1 MLTYIKKH
9 YHWIIAV
16 IVFLE
21 MIVYGG
27 LINSAS
33 LFIQPI
39 SETLGVPTTAYSVA
53 MMPYTVTCFIGTCLS
68 GYLFAHFGYKKTAL
82 VSLVLIAGSL
92 VLTANANN
100 LIVFSISKI
109 LFGMGY
115 GACFT
120 AGAVYI
126 IKGWFWKHQGLVLG
140 AVNMATGLGGSLM
153 TVVLSASID
162 AAGWRM
168 ANYVA
173 AIMLAAVAVLFLL
186 IKDKPESMK
195 LKPFGAGSTSQN
207 TQKVKVR
214 DHDYPGYPFSE
225 QLKRPLFYM
234 MCVAVVV
241 SCVCL
246 YMVSGFVV
254 PHFRSV
260 GLSSSQA
267 ASYQSIYML
276 MLAGAK
282 LVIGFLYD
290 RFGAKPVMI
299 GCMLCGIAGQGMLGL
314 FTDPVLGLIGIL
326 LFAVGLCMS
335 SIMIPLVAASLFGYK
350 ACLSVNGI
358 FLGLSSFA
366 SLFSSP
372 LASLCYDNVGNY
384 MPAYRIGAIVNI
396 GMLALYLVMYGLAKS
411 EKKHFYQLHPEERV

>member
-9 YHWIIAV
+9 YHWIIAA

-68 GYLFAHFGYKKTAL
+68 GYLFSHFGYKKTAL
-82 VSLVLIAGSL
+82 VSLLLISASL

-100 LIVFSISKI
+100 LVVFSISKI

-153 TVVLSASID
+153 TILLSSTID
-162 AAGWRM
+162 ASGWRT

-173 AIMLAAVAVLFLL
+173 ASIVAAVAVLFLL
-186 IKDKPESMK
+186 ILDRSDQLK
-195 LKPFGAGSTSQN
+195 LKPFGAGTSLQN

-214 DHDYPGYPFSE
+214 DHDYPGYPFAE
-225 QLKRPLFYM
+225 QLKRPMFYM
-234 MCVAVVV
+234 MCIAVVV

-246 YMVSGFVV
+246 YMVSSFVV
-254 PHFRSV
+254 PHFRSI

-276 MLAGAK
+276 VLAGAK

-314 FTDPVLGLIGIL
+314 TTDPVLGLVGIL

-335 SIMIPLVAASLFGYK
+335 SIMIPLIAASLFGYK

-372 LASLCYDNVGNY
+372 LASLCYDNLGNY
-384 MPAYRIGAIVNI
+384 MPAHRIGAMVNI
-396 GMLALYLVMYGLAKS
+396 GMLVLYLVMYAMSKG
-411 EKKHFYQLHPEERV
+411 EKKRFYRVHPEEAS

>member
-1 MLTYIKKH
+1 MFKAIKKH
-9 YHWIIAV
+9 YHWLIAV

-21 MIVYGG
+21 MIIYGG

-33 LFIQPI
+33 IFIQPI
-39 SETLGVPTTAYSVA
+39 SDTLGVPTTAYSVA
-53 MMPYTVTCFIGTCLS
+53 MMPYTITCFIGTCFS
-68 GYLFAHFGYKKTAL
+68 GYLFSHFGYKKTAL
-82 VSLVLIAGSL
+82 VSLVLISLSL

-100 LIVFSISKI
+100 LVVFGISKV

-153 TVVLSASID
+153 TIVLSSTID
-162 AAGWRM
+162 ASGWRT
-168 ANYVA
+168 ANYLAA
-173 AIMLAAVAVLFLL
+173 AIVGVVAILYLL
-186 IKDKPESMK
+186 IQDKPEHIK
-195 LKPFGAGSTSQN
+195 LKPFGAGSTLQN
-207 TQKVKVR
+207 TANVKVR
-214 DHDYPGYPFSE
+214 DHDYPGYSFAE
-225 QLKRPLFYM
+225 QLKRPMFYM
-234 MCVAVVV
+234 MCAAVLI

-254 PHFRSV
+254 PHFRSI
-260 GLSSSQA
+260 GLSGSTA

-276 MLAGAK
+276 VLAGAK

-299 GCMLCGIAGQGMLGL
+299 GCMLCGIVGQGLLGLTTDPMLGL
-314 FTDPVLGLIGIL
+314 VGIL

-335 SIMIPLVAASLFGYK
+335 SIMIPLIAASLFGYK
-350 ACLSVNGI
+350 ACLSINGI
-358 FLGLSSFA
+358 FLGISSFA

-372 LASLCYDNVGNY
+372 LASLCYDNLGNY
-384 MPAYRIGAIVNI
+384 MPAHRIGAAVNI
-396 GMLALYLVMYGLAKS
+396 GMLVLYLVMYALSKN
-411 EKKHFYQLHPEERV
+411 EKKRFYVLHPEEK